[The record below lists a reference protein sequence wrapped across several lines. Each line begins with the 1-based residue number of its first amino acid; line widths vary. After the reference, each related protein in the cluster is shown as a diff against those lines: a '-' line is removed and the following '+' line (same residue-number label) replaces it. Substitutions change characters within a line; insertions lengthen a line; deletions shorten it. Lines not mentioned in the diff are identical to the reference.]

1 MSSKYSS
8 HPEYETR
15 FIIRDA
21 PKAFARHFKFKLKSL
36 PTLRRYINGVKVT
49 GLPGEVVR
57 LPSVMLPGRVR
68 AFSMK
73 DWEEFG
79 ELLNEAYGRA
89 LRNNKKGKA

>member
-15 FIIRDA
+15 FILRQA
-21 PKAFARHFKFKLKSL
+21 PREFMKHFKYKLKSL
-36 PTLRRYINGVKVT
+36 PTLRRYINGVQVS
-49 GLPGEVVR
+49 GLSGEIVR
-57 LPSVMLPGRVR
+57 LPSVMMPGRVR

-79 ELLNEAYGRA
+79 VLLNDAYGRA
-89 LRNNKKGKA
+89 LSNKRKARA